1 MKRQKGFT
9 LIELLIVVAIVG
21 ILAALLIP
29 NAITAIQKAKQKGT
43 MKDIMTIS
51 TALTD
56 HITDHG
62 NVPDWSA
69 GAYASTD
76 TIALALSPFY
86 VKVVPFNDQW
96 GNNILIYTRAAAG
109 AKWGTAYVDGSTFG
123 NDEFVVGS
131 YGRDNGLGPGG
142 YNYDPTD
149 TSAGFYLVDSIPDF
163 NEDLAAWNGSW
174 IVGPSTRGIT
184 N

>member
-62 NVPDWSA
+62 VVPDA
-69 GAYASTD
+69 QNGPYTSTD
-76 TIALALSPFY
+76 PIALALSPFY
-86 VKVVPFNDQW
+86 VKVLPYFDQW
-96 GNNILIYTRAAAG
+96 GHDLLIYTRTAADGQFG
-109 AKWGTAYVDGSTFG
+109 AAYEPAAPFG
-123 NDEFVVGS
+123 DDEFVVGS
-131 YGRDNGLGPGG
+131 FGRDGLVTAT
-142 YNYDPTD
+142 YVYDPTD
-149 TSAGFYLVDSIPDF
+149 TSAGFYAVDSIPDF
-163 NEDLAAWNGSW
+163 NNDMAAWNGAW

>member
-43 MKDIMTIS
+43 MKDVMTLS

-62 NVPDWSA
+62 NVPVWD
-69 GAYASTD
+69 GVYTSTD
-76 TIALALSPFY
+76 TIATALSPFY
-86 VKVVPFNDQW
+86 VKVCPYNDQW
-96 GNNILIYTRAAAG
+96 GKELLIHTRTAAAG
-109 AKWGTAYVDGSTFG
+109 KWGTAYADSSAFG
-123 NDEFVVGS
+123 DDEFVVAS
-131 YGRDNGLGPGG
+131 TGRDGLEGPGT
-142 YNYDPTD
+142 YAYSLQDS
-149 TSAGFYLVDSIPDF
+149 SAGFYLVDTIPDF
-163 NEDLAAWNGSW
+163 NEDLVAWNGSW